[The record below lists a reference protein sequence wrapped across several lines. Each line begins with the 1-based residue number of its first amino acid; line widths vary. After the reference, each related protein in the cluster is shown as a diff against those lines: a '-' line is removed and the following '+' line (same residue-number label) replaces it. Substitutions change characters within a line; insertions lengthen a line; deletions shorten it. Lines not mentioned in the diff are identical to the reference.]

1 MQRSRFTEG
10 LILGRVNEHEP
21 RLWSAG
27 FASMA
32 AANGRPAGGSGWIA
46 RHRCMSAPIAGMQC
60 CGGGSASSPIS
71 AVSSAAG
78 GWRTASAGPGG
89 EARSNSS
96 LLARRRPRSQSSSPE
111 SLSRRNRD

>member
-1 MQRSRFTEG
+1 MIREHGCSERTACRRIGVDRSAS
-10 LILGRVNEHEP
+10 LHE
-21 RLWSAG
+21 RAD
-27 FASMA
+27 
-32 AANGRPAGGSGWIA
+32 GGNAVLRSG
-46 RHRCMSAPIAGMQC
+46 C
-60 CGGGSASSPIS
+60 ASSPIS